1 MRDDLTVA
9 SLAAPEPVSAR
20 LASSRPA
27 VPARQAMDAA
37 TSLAGGSGIDAAV
50 GRAAAGLFPDRSVQV
65 TSFVDTDSGRS
76 VYRVADRTTGEV
88 LMQSPA
94 EELLRFYAS
103 SRAVLE
109 RPLLAIDA

>member
-1 MRDDLTVA
+1 
-9 SLAAPEPVSAR
+9 
-20 LASSRPA
+20 
-27 VPARQAMDAA
+27 
-37 TSLAGGSGIDAAV
+37 
-50 GRAAAGLFPDRSVQV
+50 V
-65 TSFVDTDSGRS
+65 TSFVDTESGRS

-103 SRAVLE
+103 SRVALE